1 MSAIG
6 SWGEIL
12 LGHFLFHYSELKQEM
27 RKVTEGVVTSTLATE
42 PTESNPVVIVPN
54 SCRLCELR
62 NFWKLKTI
70 LTDIRMGAG

>member
-27 RKVTEGVVTSTLATE
+27 SKVTEGVVTSTWATNQLKSS
-42 PTESNPVVIVPN
+42 PLVIVPN
-54 SCRLCELR
+54 SCRHRELR
-62 NFWKLKTI
+62 NFQRKSLE
-70 LTDIRMGAG
+70 A